1 MSAKDTVD
9 DGASGLNSETEDPEH
24 LRETVRRSHR
34 TRQTNVTLDIEGVRR
49 ERLVYLNKCKS
60 GALSTVAAKR
70 NEIERLMQ
78 DISNH
83 DQAKS
88 KAIVF
93 TEMFGRYVEAQQ
105 KLISESGEKD
115 RKAQEI
121 RDFDETIKRAS
132 EFEQRLNEWLVHTE
146 ASIAQQEIQTKRQ
159 CVAVD

>member
-9 DGASGLNSETEDPEH
+9 DGASALNLETEDPEH
-24 LRETVRRSHR
+24 SRETVRRSR
-34 TRQTNVTLDIEGVRR
+34 RVRQMNVTLDIEGVQR
-49 ERLVYLNKCKS
+49 ERLVYLNKCKL
-60 GALSTVAAKR
+60 GALSIVTAKR

-78 DISNH
+78 DINNY
-83 DQAKS
+83 DQVKR

-121 RDFDETIKRAS
+121 RDFDETIKRTS
-132 EFEQRLNEWLVHTE
+132 EFEQRLNE
-146 ASIAQQEIQTKRQ
+146 
-159 CVAVD
+159 